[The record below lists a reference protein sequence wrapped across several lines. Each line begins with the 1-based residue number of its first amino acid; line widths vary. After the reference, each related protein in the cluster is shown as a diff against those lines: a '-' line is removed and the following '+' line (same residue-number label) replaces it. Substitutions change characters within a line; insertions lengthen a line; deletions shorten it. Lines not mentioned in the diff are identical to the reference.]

1 MKNRGHLIYA
11 KTLHLLWKGNWFA
24 MKRGWLKKQH
34 IMISYSSPWK
44 FTHIFFLFFPH
55 NNTQEIHVIFQVLAK
70 FYLRLLT
77 YLIIYRQR
85 SSLSFTG
92 LGQSGHR
99 ITNIALF
106 PECHGILPN
115 IPYAVLSML
124 FHMPSEKKLTRFFF
138 LFYVFLTINTPS
150 ETEGKFYFHV
160 EIYSSSRMNQSHIF
174 FHGIKSTM
182 SLSFCEFSQML
193 LFFCLDMNFQ
203 NHILQIY
210 VYTRLKLEIRE
221 NIKVTKIFS

>member
-1 MKNRGHLIYA
+1 MAEKIAYHDFLLLSLKIY
-11 KTLHLLWKGNWFA
+11 
-24 MKRGWLKKQH
+24 
-34 IMISYSSPWK
+34 S
-44 FTHIFFLFFPH
+44 HIFFFPH

-85 SSLSFTG
+85 SSLSFIG

-138 LFYVFLTINTPS
+138 PFGCF
-150 ETEGKFYFHV
+150 
-160 EIYSSSRMNQSHIF
+160 SHNK
-174 FHGIKSTM
+174 H
-182 SLSFCEFSQML
+182 SL
-193 LFFCLDMNFQ
+193 
-203 NHILQIY
+203 
-210 VYTRLKLEIRE
+210 
-221 NIKVTKIFS
+221 